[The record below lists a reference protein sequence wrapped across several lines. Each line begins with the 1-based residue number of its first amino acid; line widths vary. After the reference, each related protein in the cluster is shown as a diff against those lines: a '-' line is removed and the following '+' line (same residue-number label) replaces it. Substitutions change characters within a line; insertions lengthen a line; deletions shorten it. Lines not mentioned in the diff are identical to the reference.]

1 MPTTSRKP
9 YAFFFPFALLLA
21 AGGCRGCV
29 CSNIAKS
36 IADKPTEEEVKEEA
50 KKELAKSPAK
60 LSTICG
66 VRVSALKDMVVTIVS
81 SSVARHEV
89 KVEGTAVLAAAD
101 AGPLEDD
108 VEDADDDAGD
118 DADASG
124 EGGAAPKPSA
134 SSRVTAMTTTTT
146 TKDAA
151 SPSPSAP
158 ILVSPGKA
166 ILCVGVVSL
175 SITAVL
181 DADGKRRGWD
191 ASNLEVESV
200 ATEGVKFEKAKAT
213 TSGGRHHRRH
223 HHH

>member
-1 MPTTSRKP
+1 MPPTSRKP
-9 YAFFFPFALLLA
+9 FAVLFPVALLLA

-36 IADKPTEEEVKEEA
+36 ISEKPTEEEVKEEA

-108 VEDADDDAGD
+108 ADDADDDAGD
-118 DADASG
+118 DVDAS
-124 EGGAAPKPSA
+124 EGDAAPKPAASA
-134 SSRVTAMTTTTT
+134 RVTTTTTTT

-151 SPSPSAP
+151 PPSAP
-158 ILVSPGKA
+158 IVVSPGKA
-166 ILCVGVVSL
+166 ILCAGVVSL

-181 DADGKRRGWD
+181 DADGKRKGWD

-223 HHH
+223 HHHH